1 MVAFGTSVQIAEWP
15 HVQCDGWLFRFDAP
29 IISVLAKSADFRS
42 SSEINVPWPVEL
54 CLIVLLALLNGFFAA
69 AEIAILTARR
79 GRLEQWADEGDG
91 SSRVALGLS
100 NDADRFLP
108 TVQVG
113 ITLVGTFASA
123 IAGAHLKE
131 PLEGLLGRSPLA
143 FIVDN
148 KSSLAF
154 AIVVFGVAFLQLI
167 LGELVPKRIAFQNA
181 EPIARFVAY
190 PMLILQRISRPV
202 IWLLHATSN
211 LVLRILGQKTDQ
223 QQTVSVEDIQHL
235 ITAGTEAGLLEES
248 EQKVAMEALRLG
260 DRTVTEIL
268 RPRVDIDALDV
279 DTPSNEVVGALAMS
293 GFSRIPVCE
302 GTIDHIL
309 GFVYLKDVFLQQYL
323 GRPIDLRRMIR
334 APLFIPKSITITRLL
349 ALFRE
354 HKTQLAIVL
363 DEYGGTQG
371 MVTLEDVL
379 EMLVGDIHDEHRHGR
394 DGDSHEPDIVRREDG
409 SLTVDGSCNL
419 HELETALDISRW
431 TDPVPRGVGTV
442 SGLVLALLKR
452 PPRIGDVMD
461 WNDLRLEIIDMD
473 GPKIDRLLIQ
483 QLHENNAEPPSS
495 TNPPDERNSND

>member
-1 MVAFGTSVQIAEWP
+1 MPSWVLELSV
-15 HVQCDGWLFRFDAP
+15 
-29 IISVLAKSADFRS
+29 
-42 SSEINVPWPVEL
+42 
-54 CLIVLLALLNGFFAA
+54 IVLLALLNGFFAA

-79 GRLEQWADEGDG
+79 GRLEQWADDGDG
-91 SSRVALGLS
+91 ASRVALNLAK
-100 NDADRFLP
+100 DADRFLP

-123 IAGAHLKE
+123 FAGFSLKG
-131 PLEGLLGRSPLA
+131 PLEEFFQTVPWLA
-143 FIVDN
+143 DRA
-148 KSSLAF
+148 SGF
-154 AIVVFGVAFLQLI
+154 AITVVVCGVAFLQLI

-181 EPIARFVAY
+181 EPLARFVAY
-190 PMLILQRISRPV
+190 PMLILQRGSQPV
-202 IWLLHATSN
+202 IWFLKATTI

-223 QQTVSVEDIQHL
+223 QQVVSVEDIQHL
-235 ITAGTEAGLLEES
+235 IDAGTEAGLLEES

-260 DRTVTEIL
+260 DRTVAEIL
-268 RPRVDIDALDV
+268 RPRVDIDALDI
-279 DTPSNEVVGALAMS
+279 DTPSSEVIGALAMS

-302 GTIDHIL
+302 GTIDHIV

-349 ALFRE
+349 ELFRE

-394 DGDSHEPDIVRREDG
+394 DGDRHEPDIVVREDG
-409 SLTVDGSCNL
+409 SMTVDGSSNL
-419 HELETALDISRW
+419 HELEKALDVSRW
-431 TDPVPRGVGTV
+431 SDPIPRGVGTI

-452 PPRIGDVMD
+452 PPHIGDVIH
-461 WNDLRLEIIDMD
+461 WNDLRIEVVDMD
-473 GPKIDRLLIQ
+473 GPKIDRLIVQ
-483 QLHENNAEPPSS
+483 QEGEKKDDGSEAKEL
-495 TNPPDERNSND
+495 D

>member
-1 MVAFGTSVQIAEWP
+1 MPSWALELSV
-15 HVQCDGWLFRFDAP
+15 
-29 IISVLAKSADFRS
+29 
-42 SSEINVPWPVEL
+42 
-54 CLIVLLALLNGFFAA
+54 IVLLAMLNGFFAS

-79 GRLEQWADEGDG
+79 GRLEQWADDGDG
-91 SSRVALGLS
+91 ASQVALGLAK
-100 NDADRFLP
+100 DADRFLP

-113 ITLVGTFASA
+113 ITLVGVITSA
-123 IAGAHLKE
+123 FAGARLKE
-131 PLEGLLGRSPLA
+131 PLEVLLQRVNLPWITERS
-143 FIVDN
+143 
-148 KSSLAF
+148 SGLAF
-154 AIVVFGVAFLQLI
+154 AIVVCLVAFLQLI
-167 LGELVPKRIAFQNA
+167 VGELVPKRIAFQNA

-190 PMLILQRISRPV
+190 PMLILQRASQPV
-202 IWLLHATSN
+202 IWVLKATTK
-211 LVLRILGQKTDQ
+211 LVLQILGQRTDQ
-223 QQTVSVEDIQHL
+223 QPSVSVEDIQHL
-235 ITAGTEAGLLEES
+235 IDAGTEAGVLEES

-268 RPRVDIDALDV
+268 RPRVDIDALDL
-279 DTPSNEVVGALAMS
+279 DTPSNEVIGALAMS

-302 GTIDHIL
+302 GTIDHIV

-349 ALFRE
+349 ELFRE

-409 SLTVDGSCNL
+409 SLSVDGSSNL

-431 TDPVPRGVGTV
+431 TDPVPKGVGTV
-442 SGLVLALLKR
+442 SGLMLALLKR
-452 PPRIGDVMD
+452 PPHIGDVMR
-461 WNDLRLEIIDMD
+461 WNDLRLEIVDMD
-473 GPKIDRLLIQ
+473 GPKIDRLLIHQ
-483 QLHENNAEPPSS
+483 EGEHKEES
-495 TNPPDERNSND
+495 TGEDRANR

>member
-1 MVAFGTSVQIAEWP
+1 MPSWAIIELSV
-15 HVQCDGWLFRFDAP
+15 
-29 IISVLAKSADFRS
+29 
-42 SSEINVPWPVEL
+42 
-54 CLIVLLALLNGFFAA
+54 IVLLALLNGFFAA
-69 AEIAILTARR
+69 AEIAVLTARR
-79 GRLEQWADEGDG
+79 GRLEQLADEGDG
-91 SSRVALGLS
+91 ASKAALSLS
-100 NDADRFLP
+100 QDADRFLP

-113 ITLVGTFASA
+113 ITLVGTLASA
-123 IAGAHLKE
+123 FAGAHLKE
-131 PLEGLLGRSPLA
+131 PLELLLRKVEVSWVADRSSGLA
-143 FIVDN
+143 FT
-148 KSSLAF
+148 
-154 AIVVFGVAFLQLI
+154 IVVCFVAFLQLI

-190 PMLILQRISRPV
+190 PMIILQRVFQPV
-202 IWLLHATSN
+202 VWFLKVTTHF
-211 LVLRILGQKTDQ
+211 VLRILGQKTDKQ
-223 QQTVSVEDIQHL
+223 PNVSVEDIQHL
-235 ITAGTEAGLLEES
+235 IDAGTEAGVLEES

-268 RPRVDIDALDV
+268 RPRIDIDALDL

-302 GTIDHIL
+302 GTIDHIV

-334 APLFIPKSITITRLL
+334 SPLFIPKSITITRLL
-349 ALFRE
+349 ELFRE

-394 DGDSHEPDIVRREDG
+394 DGDRHDPDIVKRDDG
-409 SLTVDGSCNL
+409 SLSVDGSSNL

-431 TDPVPRGVGTV
+431 TDPVPKGVGTV
-442 SGLVLALLKR
+442 SGLMLALLKR
-452 PPRIGDVMD
+452 PPHIGDVVQ

-483 QLHENNAEPPSS
+483 QVGDVK
-495 TNPPDERNSND
+495 DEGSGEI

>member
-1 MVAFGTSVQIAEWP
+1 MSWA
-15 HVQCDGWLFRFDAP
+15 
-29 IISVLAKSADFRS
+29 
-42 SSEINVPWPVEL
+42 VEL
-54 CLIVLLALLNGFFAA
+54 SMIVLLALLNGFFAA

-79 GRLEQWADEGDG
+79 GRLEQWAEEGD
-91 SSRVALGLS
+91 SASQVALNLAK
-100 NDADRFLP
+100 DADRFLP

-113 ITLVGTFASA
+113 MTLVGVMASA
-123 IAGAHLKE
+123 FAGAHLQE
-131 PLEGLLGRSPLA
+131 PLEEFLSKVEVNWVA
-143 FIVDN
+143 EN

-154 AIVVFGVAFLQLI
+154 ASVVCGVGFLILI

-181 EPIARFVAY
+181 EPLARFVAY

-202 IWLLHATSN
+202 IWFLKATTK
-211 LVLRILGQKTDQ
+211 LVLQILGQRTDQ
-223 QQTVSVEDIQHL
+223 MQSVSVEDIQHM
-235 ITAGTEAGLLEES
+235 IDAGTEAGLLEES
-248 EQKVAMEALRLG
+248 EQKVAIEALRLG

-268 RPRVDIDALDV
+268 RPRVDIDALDI

-302 GTIDHIL
+302 GTIDHIV

-349 ALFRE
+349 ELFRE

-409 SLTVDGSCNL
+409 SLSVDGSSNL
-419 HELETALDISRW
+419 HELETALDVSRW

-452 PPRIGDVMD
+452 PPHIGDVLH
-461 WNDLRLEIIDMD
+461 WNDLRLEIVDMD
-473 GPKIDRLLIQ
+473 GPKIDRLLISQ
-483 QLHENNAEPPSS
+483 DDENSPTASETKDSP
-495 TNPPDERNSND
+495 